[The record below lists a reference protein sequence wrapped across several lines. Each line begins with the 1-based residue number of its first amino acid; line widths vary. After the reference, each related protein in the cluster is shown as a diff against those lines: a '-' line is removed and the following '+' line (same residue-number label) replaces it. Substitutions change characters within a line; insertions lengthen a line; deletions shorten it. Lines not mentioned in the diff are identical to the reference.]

1 MPTQESHN
9 EKIIRLL
16 KKDAEQKK
24 YIRDYMREYR
34 RKKKEET
41 GIGQKQYYDLDD
53 IKRRKREYYKIR
65 TTLNDIK
72 FLFF

>member
-1 MPTQESHN
+1 MTTQESH

-24 YIRDYMREYR
+24 YVRDYMREYR

-41 GIGQKQYYDLDD
+41 GVGQKQYYDLDD
-53 IKRRKREYYKIR
+53 IKRRKREYYKIS

>member
-34 RKKKEET
+34 RK
-41 GIGQKQYYDLDD
+41 
-53 IKRRKREYYKIR
+53 
-65 TTLNDIK
+65 
-72 FLFF
+72 